1 MNICISYTATL
12 QLVDDISKFHKD
24 PIQQWIKDGATF
36 KFIGDNVDKKKRVRD
51 MRSDHQGEMLH
62 MYSVL
67 VSKSRLP
74 SSQLSQTGQIA
85 DLMSIPWKT
94 FLPSKDDIQQV
105 ESNLVILV
113 ARLLTSYIKDFS
125 FLSKAVPNHIR
136 HVYSTVMSGKSEVAV
151 LDVLHK
157 NEAYG
162 PDMIDIMQSLHEY
175 LGSDYQTDRRVASG
189 GDQLT
194 CERQAAAQ
202 RHMMHEDTPLER
214 LDILEPVAEDWH
226 CLVCVLMV

>member
-1 MNICISYTATL
+1 MNICISYTAIL

-113 ARLLTSYIKDFS
+113 ARLPTSISKTSHFS
-125 FLSKAVPNHIR
+125 LRQFPI
-136 HVYSTVMSGKSEVAV
+136 TSG
-151 LDVLHK
+151 
-157 NEAYG
+157 
-162 PDMIDIMQSLHEY
+162 M
-175 LGSDYQTDRRVASG
+175 
-189 GDQLT
+189 
-194 CERQAAAQ
+194 C
-202 RHMMHEDTPLER
+202 TPLSCQASR
-214 LDILEPVAEDWH
+214 R
-226 CLVCVLMV
+226 

>member
-1 MNICISYTATL
+1 M
-12 QLVDDISKFHKD
+12 
-24 PIQQWIKDGATF
+24 
-36 KFIGDNVDKKKRVRD
+36 
-51 MRSDHQGEMLH
+51 
-62 MYSVL
+62 
-67 VSKSRLP
+67 
-74 SSQLSQTGQIA
+74 
-85 DLMSIPWKT
+85 
-94 FLPSKDDIQQV
+94 
-105 ESNLVILV
+105 
-113 ARLLTSYIKDFS
+113 
-125 FLSKAVPNHIR
+125 
-136 HVYSTVMSGKSEVAV
+136 